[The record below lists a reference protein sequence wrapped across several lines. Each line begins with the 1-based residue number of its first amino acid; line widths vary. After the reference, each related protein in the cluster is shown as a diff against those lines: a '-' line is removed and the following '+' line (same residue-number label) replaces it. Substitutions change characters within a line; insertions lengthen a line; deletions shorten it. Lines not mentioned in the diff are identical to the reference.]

1 MPRDELERGTRH
13 ADLLR
18 IAVQTVV
25 YIAFYFATAF
35 VVGPLLAWT
44 FGYIAG
50 ITTTG
55 LLAAVVANGL
65 CVRIYEH
72 RQIAA
77 IGLLWDKASVINLAL
92 GCVGGIGSAA
102 LVLSLPLLAHAAHFT
117 RSLDS
122 DAGSA
127 GSFALVTASLLFGAA
142 GEEMLFRGYGF
153 QVLVRGFG
161 DWATILPIGIIFA
174 ALHAVNPHSTWLGLA
189 NTAGFGIL
197 FGYAFV
203 RSHDLWLPIGLH
215 FGWNFTLPLFGVN
228 VSGLTMRLTGFNM
241 EWSAGALWSGGEYGP
256 EASILTS
263 VVLVLLYVF
272 IWKAPVRRQHS
283 ALLDPPLVTVTCVP
297 GPPLLPLS

>member
-1 MPRDELERGTRH
+1 MGQDESQPGARR

-18 IAVQTVV
+18 IAIQTVV
-25 YIAFYFATAF
+25 YVALYFATAF
-35 VVGPLLAWT
+35 VVGPLLAWV
-44 FGYIAG
+44 FGYLAG

-65 CVRIYEH
+65 CMRIYER

-77 IGLLWDKASVINLAL
+77 IGLLWDKASLVNLAL
-92 GCVGGIGSAA
+92 GCLGGAGAAA
-102 LVLSLPLLAHAAHFT
+102 LVLTGPLVVRAAHFT

-122 DAGSA
+122 DVGTV

-153 QVLVRGFG
+153 QVLLRGLG
-161 DWATILPIGIIFA
+161 DWSTILPVGLIFA
-174 ALHAVNPHSTWLGLA
+174 ALHAGNPHATWLGLV

-203 RSHDLWLPIGLH
+203 RSRDLWLPIGLH
-215 FGWNFTLPLFGVN
+215 FAWNFTLPLFGVN
-228 VSGLTMRLTGFNM
+228 VSGLTIRLIGFNL
-241 EWSAGALWSGGEYGP
+241 EWSAGTLWSGGEYGP

-263 VVLVLLYVF
+263 AVLVLLYVF
-272 IWKAPVRRQHS
+272 VWKAPVRRQHS
-283 ALLDPPLVTVTCVP
+283 ALLDPPLGDVTCVP
-297 GPPLLPLS
+297 GQPVSPSS